1 MTIRKT
7 KSFEAETFHNYGEIF
22 RAISDTDVLQ
32 TKWPSL
38 RCFKLTYLM
47 LWRCLEFWLDNVSNY
62 FLYNSPTPRKILVCL
77 NAACFDNQTA
87 LMSTPEEE
95 RELRIPKQWNQ
106 QSTLVNP
113 RNFSRRSHPPQKK
126 TSSPPLVSTKEI
138 KGLIRG
144 YPFIFGKSHSLNIF
158 TRHAEV
164 NSTTMLFC
172 R

>member
-113 RNFSRRSHPPQKK
+113 RNFSRRSHPPPKK
-126 TSSPPLVSTKEI
+126 NKFPSPCIHQRNKGAYPRISIHFWEI
-138 KGLIRG
+138 
-144 YPFIFGKSHSLNIF
+144 PFSEYFHPACGG
-158 TRHAEV
+158 
-164 NSTTMLFC
+164 
-172 R
+172 